1 MLYNGHFKGRSS
13 LFRSSG
19 GREVKSSFLD
29 FLKSNK
35 VAVPVGKA
43 VEVWIVAGFV
53 VLTTASFTYMEF
65 VTSAEGYFP
74 FFHLGCL
81 LIGGLAVVSLK
92 RRYNKIYISEAVG
105 AFALFAVLMSLF
117 TAPVAEAL
125 RNLIR

>member
-1 MLYNGHFKGRSS
+1 MRRSS

-19 GREVKSSFLD
+19 GEKLKLSFSG

-35 VAVPVGKA
+35 INAPAEKVL
-43 VEVWIVAGFV
+43 ESWIIAGFAV
-53 VLTTASFTYMEF
+53 VTTASFTYMEF
-65 VTSAEGYFP
+65 ITSAEGKFP

-81 LIGGLAVVSLK
+81 CIGGLVLVSLK
-92 RRYNKIYISEAVG
+92 RRYGKIYISEAVG
-105 AFALFAVLMSLF
+105 AFALFAILLSLF